1 MPPANNLSNHMQR
14 QLRPATLR
22 YLRAAGEIAA
32 RDGYRLF
39 LVGGT
44 VRDLIL
50 ERPAMDP
57 DLLVEEPHDAPVAPA
72 HHHDPSMAAA
82 ATLAE
87 TLARELGG
95 DITARSQFGTVKLT
109 TPEMPLDLATARIES
124 YHRPG
129 ALPTVRPGAVED
141 DLARRDFSV
150 NAMAADLAPGRF
162 AEVLDLHGGLD
173 DLRARRLRP
182 LHDGS
187 FVDDATRIL
196 RALRYEARLGL
207 RMTPECEAMARRDA
221 SFLGVVSGDRVRND
235 LERMFQ
241 EASPEGPLQRGEA
254 LDVLRA
260 ILPALSWRPKMSEA
274 ARSLREA
281 DQRVDPL
288 TYLALLAAP
297 LALDDADTLARRLAS
312 PGHWGTTIRDAQR
325 VKELL
330 PLLSDP
336 ATATSAIY
344 AALSDLAPVA
354 ALAWSALAED
364 AVARER
370 LAAFPT
376 TMLRAATSLRGTD
389 LLALGV
395 PSGPDIGR
403 LLQELRD
410 ARLDGILESLQ
421 DEEGLVRR
429 RVAEQSPPPNA
440 SPGHDQ
446 GPP

>member
-150 NAMAADLAPGRF
+150 NAIALGLAGPRRGELVDPHRGLEDLA
-162 AEVLDLHGGLD
+162 
-173 DLRARRLRP
+173 ARRLRV
-182 LHDGS
+182 LHARS
-187 FVDDATRIL
+187 FVDDPTRL
-196 RALRYEARLGL
+196 WRGARYSARLRL
-207 RMTPECEAMARRDA
+207 R
-221 SFLGVVSGDRVRND
+221 
-235 LERMFQ
+235 
-241 EASPEGPLQRGEA
+241 
-254 LDVLRA
+254 
-260 ILPALSWRPKMSEA
+260 PAP
-274 ARSLREA
+274 
-281 DQRVDPL
+281 Q
-288 TYLALLAAP
+288 
-297 LALDDADTLARRLAS
+297 
-312 PGHWGTTIRDAQR
+312 
-325 VKELL
+325 
-330 PLLSDP
+330 
-336 ATATSAIY
+336 TA
-344 AALSDLAPVA
+344 
-354 ALAWSALAED
+354 
-364 AVARER
+364 
-370 LAAFPT
+370 
-376 TMLRAATSLRGTD
+376 
-389 LLALGV
+389 
-395 PSGPDIGR
+395 
-403 LLQELRD
+403 
-410 ARLDGILESLQ
+410 
-421 DEEGLVRR
+421 
-429 RVAEQSPPPNA
+429 
-440 SPGHDQ
+440 
-446 GPP
+446 